1 MPPSRRIPPS
11 IASNA
16 AAALSNDQII
26 RQQLLPL
33 GQVFKSVFK
42 DADLTPVQKI
52 KQWINVVAYSAGKI
66 VARQQR
72 MTESDLFIEMNKA
85 YYLRLQVIFAD
96 ARDGTS
102 YWAEN
107 FDFGCTFA
115 QMMTHTFGVGA
126 ATPSFFFEYGG
137 NENLDAQEVEAAKS
151 LWINPFLWKKYG
163 DLKSEMQ
170 SQMLPVLMK
179 QRIEP
184 EGDSYGFKSGGS
196 LAEVTYS
203 FLGALFQ
210 VHKRIENAF
219 VFCIYS
225 PDCRSKKTANTK
237 SV

>member
-1 MPPSRRIPPS
+1 MPPRRIPPN
-11 IASNA
+11 ASSDE
-16 AAALSNDQII
+16 AALSNAQII

-33 GQVFKSVFK
+33 GQVFKNVFK

-126 ATPSFFFEYGG
+126 ATPTFFFEYGG
-137 NENLDAQEVEAAKS
+137 NENLDAQQVEATKS
-151 LWINPFLWKKYG
+151 VWTNPFLWRKYG
-163 DLKSEMQ
+163 DLKTEMQ
-170 SQMLPVLMK
+170 GHMLPVLMK

-184 EGDSYGFKSGGS
+184 VGDSYAFKSGGS
-196 LAEVTYS
+196 LAEVTWG

-210 VHKRIENAF
+210 VHKRITNAF
-219 VFCIYS
+219 VFYIYS
-225 PDCRSKKTANTK
+225 PDCRSMRTVNTK
-237 SV
+237 IV